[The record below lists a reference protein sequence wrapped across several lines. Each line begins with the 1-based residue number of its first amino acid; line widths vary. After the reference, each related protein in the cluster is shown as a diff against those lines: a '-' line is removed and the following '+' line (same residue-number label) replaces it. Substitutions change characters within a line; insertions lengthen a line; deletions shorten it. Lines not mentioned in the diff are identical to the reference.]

1 MSNPWFR
8 FYSEVL
14 NDIKVQSLDPFTF
27 KMWVNILCLASKN
40 DGRVPDIDNV
50 AWALRVT
57 LHEINPVFEHLKNVG
72 LIDPV
77 DGEINSYKI
86 HAWEKRQYVSDTS
99 KKRVAEYRKR
109 RKNAGLSQQ
118 MYLSK
123 KDKDGLYDSYNNQC
137 FYCES
142 KQSLTI
148 DHKIPITRGG
158 DDQISNLQIVC
169 RTCNASKADMTH
181 DEFMAWPGRVT
192 LLTPLQKRPQNR
204 TEQNQTRPESETDRE
219 CGAAKSPPP
228 PRTHAI
234 RIQDWIK
241 ILQKDDP
248 SIGIRCCPDELGEWA
263 QNEYNWDNNFIVQ
276 EWGSFCDYW
285 SASNRDDA
293 KKMDWTAAW
302 RRWCEKT
309 IKDQSREGAKK
320 WA

>member
-1 MSNPWFR
+1 MKTQ
-8 FYSEVL
+8 YQECYGL
-14 NDIKVQSLDPFTF
+14 
-27 KMWVNILCLASKN
+27 
-40 DGRVPDIDNV
+40 
-50 AWALRVT
+50 VT
-57 LHEINPVFEHLKNVG
+57 RRSHQRTETE
-72 LIDPV
+72 
-77 DGEINSYKI
+77 
-86 HAWEKRQYVSDTS
+86 SDT
-99 KKRVAEYRKR
+99 E
-109 RKNAGLSQQ
+109 
-118 MYLSK
+118 
-123 KDKDGLYDSYNNQC
+123 
-137 FYCES
+137 
-142 KQSLTI
+142 
-148 DHKIPITRGG
+148 
-158 DDQISNLQIVC
+158 
-169 RTCNASKADMTH
+169 
-181 DEFMAWPGRVT
+181 
-192 LLTPLQKRPQNR
+192 
-204 TEQNQTRPESETDRE
+204 TEGE

-228 PRTHAI
+228 PRTRAI